1 MVRRKK
7 EDENP
12 FDDVDGSRNLELEA
26 LKIKRRGM
34 NPWKILIVGCVVAT
48 ALSFL
53 ISAQATQS
61 AQDAASSA
69 LSAQTVDRS
78 GPGKGVALRAV
89 NSYLRSEQTPFPKG
103 VEDLSW
109 DSAAKV
115 SSGKDG
121 EGKMVDYWSHRF
133 TFVALPDKVTRK
145 VAQLVSVSDGV
156 TQAVGSPSLLPLD
169 AGSVSAG
176 QVAAPAN
183 YTAIQQSDT
192 LKNVVDSWAEAYVG
206 GDRSKL
212 TVLVADPDAQHVYL
226 PADLGKYQSSTVDWA
241 VKLGDR
247 RSDWGDAHAKESG
260 KWAAVGVT
268 VSFTPRKAS
277 DKNVSTVSTSLTL
290 LVANPSSGSAH
301 VVDWEPAGVLTG
313 LKPYANAV
321 DSSVAAQS
329 SSDSSS
335 DSSSSSSASSSPS
348 ADSSADSSSDSDS
361 SDGGE

>member
-1 MVRRKK
+1 MGVYHPSYTERCLSMVRRKK

-26 LKIKRRGM
+26 LKIKKRGM

-133 TFVALPDKVTRK
+133 TFVALPDRVTRK

-156 TQAVGSPSLLPLD
+156 AQAVGSPSLFPLD
-169 AGSVSAG
+169 AGGVSAG

-206 GDRSKL
+206 SDRSKL
-212 TVLVADPDAQHVYL
+212 TVLVADPS
-226 PADLGKYQSSTVDWA
+226 GGSS
-241 VKLGDR
+241 
-247 RSDWGDAHAKESG
+247 
-260 KWAAVGVT
+260 
-268 VSFTPRKAS
+268 
-277 DKNVSTVSTSLTL
+277 
-290 LVANPSSGSAH
+290 H

-313 LKPYANAV
+313 LKPYANAL
-321 DSSVAAQS
+321 DPSVAARS
-329 SSDSSS
+329 SFDSDSG
-335 DSSSSSSASSSPS
+335 SSPS
-348 ADSSADSSSDSDS
+348 AGSSFDSDF
-361 SDGGE
+361 SDEGVSDTTQNGKDDKTTPFGDWIKN